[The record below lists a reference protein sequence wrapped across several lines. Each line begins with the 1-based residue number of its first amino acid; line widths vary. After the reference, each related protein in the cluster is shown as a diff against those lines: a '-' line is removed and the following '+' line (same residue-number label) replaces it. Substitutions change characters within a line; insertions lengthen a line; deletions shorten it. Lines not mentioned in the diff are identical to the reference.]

1 MPILNSLEEI
11 RNELHISYS
20 QISTYLNCSLRYKF
34 QYVENRP
41 PERMNISLPFGSAIH
56 AAVAL
61 YARGLKTHNQIEP
74 VNALWQRF
82 EDCLVLDL
90 ENSDV
95 PIIYKRD
102 LPDRKAAIEMGK
114 ALLDVFYKGVCLS
127 ETEIIGV
134 EFPLAATLFT
144 DSGQPT
150 DFKLFGVIDLLLKDA
165 VGELVV
171 VDYKTSSRAMAQS
184 QADDDSQMSAYAYLL
199 AANRMVP
206 AAGNVKCRF
215 EILRKLKQPRLEII
229 STLRSPFH
237 RRRFARVANAVL
249 EGIEKRIFIPQPSWM
264 CKDCAYS
271 DACKAW

>member
-1 MPILNSLEEI
+1 MPIVNSLEQI

-34 QYVENRP
+34 QYVEDRP
-41 PERMNISLPFGSAIH
+41 PERMNINLSFGSAIH

-61 YARGLKTHNQIEP
+61 YARGLKTHSRIEP
-74 VNALWQRF
+74 VKALWQRF
-82 EDCLVLDL
+82 EDYLELDL

-114 ALLDVFYKGVCLS
+114 ALLDVFYQSVCLS
-127 ETEIIGV
+127 ETEIIEV

-150 DFKLFGVIDLLLKDA
+150 DFKLFGVIDLLLRNA
-165 VGELVV
+165 AGELVV

-206 AAGNVKCRF
+206 AASNVKCRF
-215 EILRKLKQPRLEII
+215 EVLRKLKQPRLEII
-229 STLRSPFH
+229 NTFRTPFH

-249 EGIEKRIFIPQPSWM
+249 KGIEKRIFIPQPSWM
-264 CKDCAYS
+264 CVDCPYAN
-271 DACKAW
+271 ACKAW